1 MNSEPRSH
9 RKSASGRYALYIT
22 LVGVVVAGAA
32 VGGVALLNQGD
43 EADASWHSSSKTPAA
58 AGTSTAPVPGKT
70 AAVREESTTVESLTL
85 SATGD
90 IMMSSAPNG
99 LPPKNGD
106 GFFDGVRKDLAS
118 DLVMGNLEQPL
129 TDDTGASKCGSPA
142 RSGCFAFRS
151 PPSYAGHLKDG
162 GFQLMNLANNHAKD
176 FGTTGNRNT
185 INALTG
191 AGLKYT
197 GTEDLITTV
206 EVKGIKVAV
215 IGFAPYA
222 GSNNLNDLAHA
233 KSIVAKAKTQAD
245 LVIVQAHMGAE
256 GATMNHV
263 KPGTENYLG
272 ENRGDPVKFT
282 HAVIDAGAD
291 LVIGHGPHVLR
302 GMEFY
307 KGKLIAYSL
316 GNFAGGGH
324 TLSKDGILKY
334 GGILR
339 VTLNS
344 DGSYGGGKFVSTYL
358 NSSGLPTRD
367 SAGEHGR
374 KLVTDLTAADF
385 PESGVKIGTDGTIK
399 PSA

>member
-1 MNSEPRSH
+1 MNSEPRSP

-32 VGGVALLNQGD
+32 VGGVIVVKEGD
-43 EADASWHSSSKTPAA
+43 EADASWHSTPA
-58 AGTSTAPVPGKT
+58 TSTAAAAVPGKT
-70 AAVREESTTVESLTL
+70 AAVREESATVESLTF

-99 LPPKNGD
+99 LPSKNGD

-129 TDDTGASKCGSPA
+129 TEDTGASKCGSPA

-185 INALTG
+185 IKALEG

-197 GTEDLITTV
+197 GPEDRITTV
-206 EVKGIKVAV
+206 EVKGVKVAV
-215 IGFAPYA
+215 IGFAPYS

-233 KSIVAKAKTQAD
+233 RTIVQRAKQEAD
-245 LVIVQAHMGAE
+245 LVVVQAHMGAE
-256 GATMNHV
+256 GSGMNHV
-263 KPGTENYLG
+263 KPGAENYLG

-307 KGKLIAYSL
+307 RGKLIAYSL

-339 VTLNS
+339 VTLNR
-344 DGSYGGGKFVSTYL
+344 DGSYAGGKFVSTYL
-358 NSSGLPTRD
+358 NTSGLPTRD
-367 SAGEHGR
+367 STGEHGR
-374 KLVTDLTAADF
+374 KLVTELAKADF
-385 PESGVKIGTDGTIK
+385 PATGAKIGNDGTIK
-399 PSA
+399 PPA

>member
-9 RKSASGRYALYIT
+9 RKSASGRYALYIA
-22 LVGVVVAGAA
+22 LIAVVVTGAA
-32 VGGVALLNQGD
+32 VGGVVLLNQGAD
-43 EADASWHSSSKTPAA
+43 ADASWHSAAEATTAA
-58 AGTSTAPVPGKT
+58 AVPGKT
-70 AAVREESTTVESLTL
+70 AAVREESAAVESVTL

-106 GFFDGVRKDLAS
+106 GFFDAVHKDLAS

-129 TDDTGASKCGSPA
+129 TNDTGASKCGSPA

-176 FGTTGNRNT
+176 FGAAGNRNT
-185 INALTG
+185 IEALEG

-197 GTEDLITTV
+197 GAQDLITTV
-206 EVKGIKVAV
+206 EVKGLKVAV
-215 IGFAPYA
+215 IGLAPYA

-233 KSIVAKAKTQAD
+233 REIVQQAKQKAD
-245 LVIVQAHMGAE
+245 LVVVQAHMGAE
-256 GATMNHV
+256 GKTMNHV

-282 HAVIDAGAD
+282 HTVIDAGAD

-334 GGILR
+334 AGILR
-339 VTLNS
+339 VTLNK
-344 DGSYGGGKFVSTYL
+344 DGSFAAGKFVSTYL
-358 NSSGLPTRD
+358 NDSGLPTPD
-367 SAGEHGR
+367 ASGNHGR
-374 KLVTDLTAADF
+374 ELVTDLTAADF
-385 PESGVKIGTDGTIK
+385 PGTGVKISADGTIK

>member
-1 MNSEPRSH
+1 MNSHPRPD
-9 RKSASGRYALYIT
+9 RKTASGRYALYIG

-32 VGGVALLNQGD
+32 VGGIILVNEDD
-43 EADASWHSSSKTPAA
+43 EADASWHSTPAA
-58 AGTSTAPVPGKT
+58 AATTTVAAVPGKT
-70 AAVREESTTVESLTL
+70 AAARQESGTVESLTF

-90 IMMSSAPNG
+90 IMMASAPGG

-129 TDDTGASKCGSPA
+129 TDDTGASKCGKPA

-176 FGTTGNRNT
+176 FGADGNRNT
-185 INALTG
+185 ITALEGT
-191 AGLKYT
+191 GLKYT
-197 GTEDLITTV
+197 GAADLITTV
-206 EVKGIKVAV
+206 EVKGVKVAV

-222 GSNNLNDLAHA
+222 GSNNLNDLTHA
-233 KSIVAKAKTQAD
+233 RDLVKRAKQEAD
-245 LVIVQAHMGAE
+245 LVVVQAHMGAE

-272 ENRGDPVKFT
+272 ENRGDPIKFSHT
-282 HAVIDAGAD
+282 VIDAGAD

-316 GNFAGGGH
+316 GNFAGGGR

-334 GGILR
+334 AGILR
-339 VTLNS
+339 VTMRS
-344 DGSYGGGKFVSTYL
+344 DGTYMGGKFVSTYL
-358 NSSGLPTRD
+358 DSSGLPTRD
-367 SAGEHGR
+367 TAGQHGR
-374 KLVTDLTAADF
+374 ELVSTLTKADF
-385 PESGVKIGTDGTIK
+385 RSTGAVIGDDGTIK
-399 PSA
+399 PPA

>member
-9 RKSASGRYALYIT
+9 RKNASGRYALYIA
-22 LVGVVVAGAA
+22 LIAVVVTGAA
-32 VGGVALLNQGD
+32 VGGVVLLNQGD
-43 EADASWHSSSKTPAA
+43 DADAAWHSA
-58 AGTSTAPVPGKT
+58 AGPATTAAVPGKT
-70 AAVREESTTVESLTL
+70 AAVREESSGVESVTL

-106 GFFDGVRKDLAS
+106 GFFDAARKDLAS

-176 FGTTGNRNT
+176 FGTEGNRNT
-185 INALTG
+185 IEALEG

-197 GTEDLITTV
+197 GAEDQITTV
-206 EVKGIKVAV
+206 EIKGIKIAV
-215 IGFAPYA
+215 IGFSPYA
-222 GSNNLNDLAHA
+222 GANNLNDLAHTKTIVKQA
-233 KSIVAKAKTQAD
+233 KQAAD
-245 LVIVQAHMGAE
+245 LVVVQAHMGAE
-256 GATMNHV
+256 GVTRNHV

-272 ENRGDPVKFT
+272 ENRGDPIKFT

-334 GGILR
+334 AGILR
-339 VTLNS
+339 VTLNK
-344 DGSYGGGKFVSTYL
+344 DGSYAGGKFVSTYL
-358 NSSGLPTRD
+358 NGSGLPTPD
-367 SAGEHGR
+367 ASGQHGR
-374 KLVTDLTAADF
+374 KLVTELTAADF
-385 PESGVKIGTDGTIK
+385 PETGVKIGTDGTIK